1 MICLTHHKMCRCVLM
16 WAHPY
21 YCVKIYFSCPFVSK
35 ILDSVY
41 MFLCEGMM
49 TSIQEA
55 VIRERER

>member
-1 MICLTHHKMCRCVLM
+1 M

-55 VIRERER
+55 VIREREREREREI